1 LTGQTIAH
9 YRILDK
15 LGSGGMG
22 EVYGAV
28 DVRLGR
34 TVAVKFLSERM
45 ATDKN
50 AVDRF
55 QLEARAASWLNH
67 PNICTIYDIGQHN
80 GAPYIVMEMLEG
92 GSLRSRIQQGPLPSD
107 QVLDIGMQI
116 ADALDAAHAKGIIHR
131 DIKPGNI
138 YVTERGQA
146 KILDFGLAKLAAERR
161 RMASQPVSATG
172 EPLSDVSDESLTNA
186 GIIPGTTFYMSPEQA
201 RTEELD
207 GRSDIFSLGVVLY
220 EMATGKKPFAGKTA
234 FLTLEAILNAKPI
247 SPLTLNPK
255 LPEGFEEI
263 VGKTLEKDREQR
275 YHTAAELRRDLQ
287 RLKQESDSV
296 ATTHSG
302 SRSVAL
308 SLSRTFRRASPKQ
321 TYLQLAIA
329 SLLVVAL
336 AALTAW
342 WAQHGKTV
350 VSGPAPNNTIAVL
363 PFQNLTG
370 DPGSDYLRLALA
382 DEVSGVLTHTRSL
395 EVRPMSATQKYTGK
409 EVNLGKVGRDLHVA
423 NLLTGHYM
431 RQDDQLL
438 VTLQVVEV
446 KGERALWQSNVSVPA
461 RDILSLQSRLSSQ
474 IAQGLLPALGRSLG
488 GLESATK
495 PKNAEAYDLYL
506 RSAAI
511 PHDTGPNRQAIAN
524 LEKAVGLDSTYA
536 PAWEALGIRYYYEAS
551 YAGGGAAMLDR
562 SDAAEERA
570 IALDPNMVSAGAQLA
585 QNRVERGNLAVAYQ
599 DAQDLIRRRPDS
611 SEAHFTLSYVMRY
624 AGFLEHS
631 TQECDIALGLDPGY
645 YRLRSCALAFFELG
659 KTDRAMDYFRLDA
672 NSEWG
677 RAHLPAI
684 LLREGKIDEAEEA
697 IKNMPDLAI
706 WFKPLLSQCVQSGG
720 VTQQQNIDAKT
731 QAALLGIRDPE
742 LLYYQGSLMAFCG
755 NHDLAVRMIASAIQR
770 NYCAYSAL
778 ELDPLLASLRGTP
791 EFRHLR
797 EAATKCQQDFL
808 VARTRRTP

>member
-34 TVAVKFLSERM
+34 SVAVKFLSERL
-45 ATDKN
+45 ASDKS

-67 PNICTIYDIGQHN
+67 PNICTIYDIGYHN

-92 GSLRSRIQQGPLPSD
+92 GSLRDRIQQGPLPTD
-107 QVLDIGMQI
+107 QMLDIGIQI
-116 ADALDAAHAKGIIHR
+116 ADALEAAHTKGIIHR

-161 RMASQPVSATG
+161 RVASQPVGPTG
-172 EPLSDVSDESLTNA
+172 EPLSDISDDSLTNA

-201 RTEELD
+201 RSEELD

-220 EMATGKKPFAGKTA
+220 EMATGKKPFSGKTA
-234 FLTLEAILNAKPI
+234 FLTMEAILNAKPV
-247 SPLTLNPK
+247 SPVTLNPK

-275 YHTAAELRRDLQ
+275 YRTAAELRHDLQ
-287 RLKQESDSV
+287 RLKQESDT
-296 ATTHSG
+296 AAAIAAHPSG
-302 SRSVAL
+302 LQR
-308 SLSRTFRRASPKQ
+308 RPFRRASLRH

-329 SLLVVAL
+329 SLLVVTL

-342 WAQHGKTV
+342 WARHGKAV
-350 VSGPAPNNTIAVL
+350 VSGPAPNNTLAIL
-363 PFQNLTG
+363 PFQNMTG
-370 DPGSDYLRLALA
+370 DPANDYLRLALA
-382 DEVSGVLTHTRSL
+382 DEVSSVLTHTHSL
-395 EVRPMSATQKYTGK
+395 AVRPMSATQKYTGK
-409 EVNLGKVGRDLHVA
+409 DVDVRKVGRDLHVA

-431 RQDDQLL
+431 RQGDKLL
-438 VTLQVVEV
+438 VTLEVVEV
-446 KGERALWQSNVSVPA
+446 KDERALWQGNVTAAAS
-461 RDILSLQSRLSSQ
+461 DMISLQSQLSSQ
-474 IAQGLLPALGRSLG
+474 IAQGLLPALGSSLG

-495 PKNAEAYDLYL
+495 PKNADAYDLYL

-524 LEKAVGLDSTYA
+524 LEKAVDLDPTYA

-551 YAGGGAAMLDR
+551 YAGGGPAMLDR
-562 SDAAEERA
+562 SDAAVERA
-570 IALDPNMVSAGAQLA
+570 VALDANLVTAGAQLA
-585 QNRVERGNLAVAYQ
+585 QNRVERGDLARAYQ
-599 DAQDLIRRRPDS
+599 DAQDLIRRRPDNA
-611 SEAHFTLSYVMRY
+611 EAHFTLSYVMRY

-631 TQECDIALGLDPGY
+631 TQECDVALGLDPGN
-645 YRLRSCALAFFELG
+645 YRFRSCALAFFELG
-659 KTDRAMDYFRLDA
+659 NVDRAMDYFRLDA

-684 LLREGKIDEAEEA
+684 LLRAGKIDEAEEA
-697 IKNMPDLAI
+697 IKNMPDLPI
-706 WFKPLLSQCVQSGG
+706 WFKPLLSQCVQNGG
-720 VTQQQNIDAKT
+720 VTTGQNIDAKT
-731 QAALLGIRDPE
+731 QAALLGLRDPE
-742 LLYYQGSLMAFCG
+742 LVYYQASLMAFCG
-755 NHDLAVRMIASAIQR
+755 NRDLAVRMITAAIQR

-778 ELDPLLASLRGTP
+778 ELDPLLASLRDMA
-791 EFRHLR
+791 EFRRLR
-797 EAATKCQQDFL
+797 EAGIKCQQDFL
-808 VARTRRTP
+808 IARARKNP